1 MDRQEQDQKT
11 RELSDSFRA
20 KILVYAIGI
29 EQQLTIIIISRF
41 TKNPLEM
48 VDYTLYFEK
57 TSFERKIELVKLILK
72 STCPNLL
79 KEYKITLQQLNQIR
93 DIRNRLSH
101 HHSSYA
107 YDGKSTDFV
116 LSPNVVRLKKNN
128 NGFWVGKN
136 DKKFTVKEMKG
147 LMKMVEKCDSKI
159 REIVEKIPKN
169 Q

>member
-11 RELSDSFRA
+11 RKLSDSFRA
-20 KILVYAIGI
+20 KILVYAIEI
-29 EQQLTIIIISRF
+29 EQQLTIIIINRF
-41 TKNPLEM
+41 TKNSLEM
-48 VDYTLYFEK
+48 VDYILYFEK

-72 STCPNLL
+72 SADPNLL

-101 HHSSYA
+101 HHSAYA
-107 YDGKSTDFV
+107 YNGKSTDFV

-128 NGFWVGKN
+128 KGFWVGKN
-136 DKKFTVKEMKG
+136 DKKFTVKEMQG
-147 LMKMVEKCDSKI
+147 LMKMVGECDSQI
-159 REIVEKIPKN
+159 RKIVEKIKK